1 MLKRIVFWI
10 IIFFLGFIGEILGF
24 SEQKVVFFGIYLI
37 IFSIGFVLRFV
48 GYSLCKLTD
57 EKIDLTMKDFLF
69 FVILTS
75 VTLIASKL
83 FKTDFYIV
91 FELLTLG
98 KCLNY
103 DD

>member
-1 MLKRIVFWI
+1 MLKRIAFWI
-10 IIFFLGFIGEILGF
+10 IIFFLGLIGEILGF

-37 IFSIGFVLRFV
+37 IFSIGFVV
-48 GYSLCKLTD
+48 YILCKLTD

>member
-1 MLKRIVFWI
+1 MLKRIGFWI
-10 IIFFLGFIGEILGF
+10 IIFFLGFIGEVMGF
-24 SEQKVVFFGIYLI
+24 SEQKIVFFGIYLI
-37 IFSIGFVLRFV
+37 IFSIGFVV
-48 GYSLCKLTD
+48 YILCKLTY

-69 FVILTS
+69 FVILKS

>member
-1 MLKRIVFWI
+1 MLTQIYSWI
-10 IIFFLGFIGEILGF
+10 IIYFFGLIGEVLGF
-24 SEQKVVFFGIYLI
+24 SEQKVIFFRVYLI
-37 IFSIGFVLRFV
+37 FFSIAFVVYIL
-48 GYSLCKLTD
+48 SKLTN

-83 FKTDFYIV
+83 FKIDFYIV

>member
-1 MLKRIVFWI
+1 MLKRIGFWI
-10 IIFFLGFIGEILGF
+10 IIFFLGFIGEVMGF
-24 SEQKVVFFGIYLI
+24 SEQKIVFFGIYLI
-37 IFSIGFVLRFV
+37 IFSIGFVV
-48 GYSLCKLTD
+48 YILCKLTY